1 MRISDWSSD
10 VGSSYL
16 FRAHDLAHWMRWFQ
30 GMDVSAAPVN
40 TLREALDDPNIR
52 AQELVLTDDRGREH
66 VAPVV
71 RFTLE
76 PARPVRSE
84 ERRAGTECV
93 SPCRHRWSPHQS
105 TNTPDDKIN
114 I

>member
-10 VGSSYL
+10 VCSSDL
-16 FRAHDLAHWMRWFQ
+16 VIEFLRGVFRAHDLAHWMRWFQ

-52 AQELVLTDDRGREH
+52 AQGLVLTDDRGREH
-66 VAPVV
+66 IAPVV

-76 PARPVRSE
+76 PARPVLREPMLDEHHGIVDPS
-84 ERRAGTECV
+84 
-93 SPCRHRWSPHQS
+93 
-105 TNTPDDKIN
+105 
-114 I
+114 